1 MQRFLRRWESL
12 PIAVQVV
19 VAFAAVTAVMLVFHL
34 GPLRQPLGRGISY
47 SFFWSLIGTVAII
60 GATKA
65 EAVKR
70 RQREERERR
79 EPQNPRRHR
88 VP

>member
-1 MQRFLRRWESL
+1 MQRFLRRWESF
-12 PIAVQVV
+12 PIVVQIV
-19 VAFAAVTAVMLVFHL
+19 VAFAVVTAIMLVFHL

-47 SFFWSLIGTVAII
+47 SIFWSLIGTVAVI

-70 RQREERERR
+70 RQREEREREDR
-79 EPQNPRRHR
+79 PDPRRHR